1 MGSEDTSR
9 ASQYVKLQSYRA
21 KIQPMDA
28 RNPTLPR
35 MRVHPKGAYALLI
48 VKVFMPSTHA
58 WLVIGHYPC
67 LALKQAI
74 IPTNTCLISR
84 QEEYEHA

>member
-1 MGSEDTSR
+1 M
-9 ASQYVKLQSYRA
+9 
-21 KIQPMDA
+21 
-28 RNPTLPR
+28 
-35 MRVHPKGAYALLI
+35 HPKGAYALLI

-74 IPTNTCLISR
+74 IPTNTSLISR